1 MHRCV
6 LVVLCFMSVFAFEVD
21 GQKASP
27 EPLAVAA
34 GTVLTFHLQT
44 RLNPGGGNEMDALP
58 KGTELRV
65 KILSGIDSGVNRD
78 GAGFR
83 GEIVSPVVSGN
94 EIVLHTESEV
104 SGLLALLRSRN
115 HPEGFRYELLIT
127 TVNDHGKSYD
137 ITASLSP
144 SFTESRPGRSN

>member
-6 LVVLCFMSVFAFEVD
+6 VAILCFMGVFAFEVD
-21 GQKASP
+21 GQKASL
-27 EPLAVAA
+27 EPLTVAA
-34 GTVLTFHLQT
+34 GTVLIFHLQT
-44 RLNPGGGNEMDALP
+44 RLNPGGRNEMDALP

-65 KILSGIDSGVNRD
+65 KMLNGIDSGVNRD

-83 GEIVSPVVSGN
+83 GEIVSPVVSRN
-94 EIVLHTESEV
+94 EIVLHSESEV
-104 SGLLALLRSRN
+104 RGLLALLRSRK